1 MEHSKGGVAE
11 GKRAE
16 EACVNRGYCRQ
27 RPQTGGPRA
36 GCLCGLVLF
45 GLHSDFFFLSSGT
58 QCLYTENILFPS
70 LPSLPFL
77 ISITGL
83 SEHIYGMSLD
93 PCPAL
98 VTENPEES
106 MEKSLHIRNISVG
119 SEIIKINNILAYIS
133 AASLKLYHRTDPSQC
148 SSKTI
153 KCPCEN
159 L

>member
-45 GLHSDFFFLSSGT
+45 GLHSD
-58 QCLYTENILFPS
+58 S